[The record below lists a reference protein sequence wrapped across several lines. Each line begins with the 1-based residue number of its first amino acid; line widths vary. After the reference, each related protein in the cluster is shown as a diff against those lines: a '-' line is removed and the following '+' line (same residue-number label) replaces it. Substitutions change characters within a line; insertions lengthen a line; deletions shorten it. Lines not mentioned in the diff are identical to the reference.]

1 VVGPSREPL
10 ADQVTSGVE
19 DRDILARHVGELERC
34 LIDAVEGRLR
44 KLVGSAK
51 QPFNAVRIRP
61 LRQGSIP
68 FLSETDQVR

>member
-1 VVGPSREPL
+1 
-10 ADQVTSGVE
+10 
-19 DRDILARHVGELERC
+19 